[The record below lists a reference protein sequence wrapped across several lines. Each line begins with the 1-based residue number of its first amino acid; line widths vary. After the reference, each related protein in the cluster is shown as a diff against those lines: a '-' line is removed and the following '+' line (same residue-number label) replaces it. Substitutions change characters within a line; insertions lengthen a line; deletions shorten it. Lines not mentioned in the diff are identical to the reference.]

1 MMQPTVAG
9 PPSDVEQSVEAFN
22 VDPNEARALI
32 MKWAVA
38 TVALQDIV
46 RERKRTR
53 PTWPDIAQAATQWL
67 EEYGKTAGKW
77 KSHQEVSL
85 RISTMGGE
93 PENVPKTRLE
103 RLEEAL
109 TLWMQRYAVL
119 LLRWSLGIVF
129 VWFGALKPLGF
140 SPAEGLVERTV
151 TWFPFEYFFPILG
164 VWEVAIGLCLIF
176 RPLLRVAL
184 VLLFMQMPG
193 TALPLFLLPD
203 VCFTHVPYALT
214 LEGQYII
221 KNLTLISAGIMVG
234 GTIRMGKRRR
244 DQRRVTWVL

>member
-1 MMQPTVAG
+1 M
-9 PPSDVEQSVEAFN
+9 SESNDVDLALEAFHT
-22 VDPNEARALI
+22 DKNEARALI

-46 RERKRTR
+46 NDRKDSR
-53 PTWPDIAQAATQWL
+53 PSWPDLAQAATKWL
-67 EEYGKTAGKW
+67 EDYGKSEGKW

-93 PENVPKTRLE
+93 PEPVPQTRLE
-103 RLEEAL
+103 QFDEKLS
-109 TLWMQRYAVL
+109 LWMQRYGVL
-119 LLRWSLGIVF
+119 SLRWSLGIVF
-129 VWFGALKPLGF
+129 VWFGALKPFGL
-140 SPAEGLVERTV
+140 SPAAGLVEKTV
-151 TWFPFEYFFPILG
+151 TWFPFDYFFPILG
-164 VWEVAIGLCLIF
+164 VWEVAIGLCLMF

-184 VLLFMQMPG
+184 VLLFLQMPG
-193 TALPLFLLPD
+193 TALPLLLLPD
-203 VCFTHVPYALT
+203 ICFTHFPYALT

-234 GTIRMGKRRR
+234 GTVRMGKKRR